1 MSPVFSFC
9 RENTFWDTFDCRVR
23 WKFRTGSSELDNE
36 VGQTLQS
43 GTWIDLSRSLN
54 WRTVLSGHVVAIFF
68 RRSQRAF
75 CLSTQIF
82 QGDNATFG
90 RDNFMDILLYKLQL
104 VGRKHCLQLLC
115 LGRKRTS
122 SHLILRKKCHQRIWQ
137 GILYYMYAFNKAVPS
152 ANYNLKTP
160 LDICSSLVVS
170 SQ

>member
-9 RENTFWDTFDCRVR
+9 RENTFRDTFDCRVR
-23 WKFRTGSSELDNE
+23 WNFRTGSSELDNE
-36 VGQTLQS
+36 VGQTLHS

-54 WRTVLSGHVVAIFF
+54 WRTVLSGHVVAIFLEDHNVRF
-68 RRSQRAF
+68 VYLLRF
-75 CLSTQIF
+75 F
-82 QGDNATFG
+82 KGDNATFG

-104 VGRKHCLQLLC
+104 VGRKHCLQLLS

-122 SHLILRKKCHQRIWQ
+122 SHLILRKKCHQSIWQ
-137 GILYYMYAFNKAVPS
+137 GFLHYMYAFNKAVPS